1 MRAMGLRRI
10 PRLLLAGLVTTTTL
24 ATTSTALAAGGAGTP
39 VLAFGSCGISHASLM
54 LDMGGTGASAVVVLP
69 DGKMLVAGIG
79 GFPDPVTLV
88 RLLPDGTL
96 DVSFGHNGGTVTTLF
111 EPGGPSN
118 RAIIK
123 EMAVQPDGRIVLVG
137 ASVRYD
143 NPTQHLLF
151 LRYLPDGTPDASFGD
166 AGQVLF
172 PDMGV
177 GEALTVMPDGKLLA
191 AAQGKL
197 VRLVSSGRLDPTFGS
212 GGVLGPGVPGWVL
225 DMALQPDGNVVLG
238 FSPDSDG
245 GIGVARIHPDGT
257 PDLGFGT
264 NGASAVRI
272 PLSYITSIAVD
283 SAGRIVAA
291 GGGSQDHVHVIVT
304 RHLSDG
310 RLDESFGDGGVSQQ
324 WFPGTAES
332 EAIDVIVQADGKPV
346 VAARLFDPP
355 VNDFLR
361 ARMGL
366 VRLTSTGGPD
376 PSFGT
381 GGFVVAREGNIDQKT
396 NALAATA
403 DGGSVVVGTGP
414 VMIRY
419 RGDGPSSVEIP
430 ALTPQTCSREAQ
442 LTGPADFGTYP
453 VHTTS
458 GLHTF
463 TLTATGPRPV
473 VVNRVGSSEEQ
484 FVVRSTTCNGA
495 RLARGTSCTVSVVFE
510 ATKDGSFYE
519 AVVVWTDAGVSWQ
532 SAEANGTAFVSPVGW
547 GWNGLGQLGSGQ
559 GAQSLVA
566 GAPTSLRYAVSL
578 SAGYHH
584 TLALTSYGAI
594 FAWGWN
600 HFGQLGI
607 GCSYTTSCE
616 PALEPRPVAVPT
628 NLQKVKA
635 VAAGG
640 FHSLAL
646 LENGTVLSWGF
657 NGVGQLGFGTTD
669 AQVSPHP
676 VPGLTDVVAI
686 SAGIYHSLAVRSD
699 GSVWAWGW
707 NYFGQ
712 LGDGTTTDRPVP
724 TRVPGLTGVT
734 AVAGGGYHSLALAN
748 GTVQAW
754 GMNNVGQLG
763 DGTVVGRLRPTA
775 VPGLA
780 SVSAVAAG
788 GFHSLAV
795 TGTGVS
801 TWGWNAFGQ
810 LGDGTTADRAAPSR
824 VAPGTVAAGGL
835 GHTVALQSDG
845 TVTAWGWNV
854 LGQLGDGSTTTR
866 TTPVAVVGMIR
877 ATLVSAGALHSL
889 AE

>member
-566 GAPTSLRYAVSL
+566 G
-578 SAGYHH
+578 
-584 TLALTSYGAI
+584 GA
-594 FAWGWN
+594 
-600 HFGQLGI
+600 H
-607 GCSYTTSCE
+607 E
-616 PALEPRPVAVPT
+616 PALCRLPLRRLPPHPGPHELRRDLCLGLEPLRAARHRLLLHHLLRAGTGTATGGRADQPPKGQGGGRRRFPQPGPARERDGALVGLQRRRSAGLRNHGRPGLPPPRPRTHRRRRHQRRDLP
-628 NLQKVKA
+628 QP
-635 VAAGG
+635 GG
-640 FHSLAL
+640 EVRRQRL
-646 LENGTVLSWGF
+646 
-657 NGVGQLGFGTTD
+657 GVGMELLRT
-669 AQVSPHP
+669 
-676 VPGLTDVVAI
+676 
-686 SAGIYHSLAVRSD
+686 AG
-699 GSVWAWGW
+699 
-707 NYFGQ
+707 
-712 LGDGTTTDRPVP
+712 
-724 TRVPGLTGVT
+724 
-734 AVAGGGYHSLALAN
+734 
-748 GTVQAW
+748 
-754 GMNNVGQLG
+754 
-763 DGTVVGRLRPTA
+763 
-775 VPGLA
+775 
-780 SVSAVAAG
+780 
-788 GFHSLAV
+788 
-795 TGTGVS
+795 
-801 TWGWNAFGQ
+801 
-810 LGDGTTADRAAPSR
+810 
-824 VAPGTVAAGGL
+824 
-835 GHTVALQSDG
+835 
-845 TVTAWGWNV
+845 
-854 LGQLGDGSTTTR
+854 
-866 TTPVAVVGMIR
+866 
-877 ATLVSAGALHSL
+877 
-889 AE
+889 